1 MLQISREL
9 YDKETLLKAAYALT
23 DKTYI
28 HLDADKN
35 YYYIEFFPKEE
46 TLPDDIEFKFENEL
60 IAQQTRRT
68 ISNKTKSIREM
79 IVARA
84 LASTIVD
91 TGLSDEQDDTGFSAD
106 DILKDWFDEHENTAA
121 T

>member
-1 MLQISREL
+1 MIRISREL
-9 YDKETLLKAAYALT
+9 YDKETLLKAAYVFT
-23 DKTYI
+23 DEAYI
-28 HLDADKN
+28 HLDADQN
-35 YYYIEFFPKEE
+35 YYLIEFFSKEE
-46 TLPDDIEFKFENEL
+46 VLPNDIEYQFENEL
-60 IAQQTRRT
+60 IAQQTRRN

-91 TGLSDEQDDTGFSAD
+91 TVLSDDQNDADFSAD
-106 DILKDWFDEHENTAA
+106 DILKDWFDEHENTEA